1 MWKNKLF
8 SRVKFLCQCSILI
21 ILKSINT
28 WDVWHR
34 RCSQVRTAVL
44 GMEKVEPKKKPEDSD
59 QMWQTAKQQFSRN
72 FTFPQYTFLDA
83 KQRWSRVRG
92 HDIRP
97 FQDNLHLHKGQRVYF
112 GQACHFWF
120 PCDSN
125 KQGSYVSEGGR
136 RSLIHGLRSEIKHKW
151 KERTAL
157 SWDWYFLL
165 VQGHWTRTTEI
176 YTVIVKLFQFAEG
189 AGNFFL
195 FF

>member
-1 MWKNKLF
+1 MLTGTNGCFGNGKSWTKKNKLKILTRCDKLL
-8 SRVKFLCQCSILI
+8 SNNSAGTSHFLNIHFWTQS
-21 ILKSINT
+21 KGVSSQRT
-28 WDVWHR
+28 WH
-34 RCSQVRTAVL
+34 
-44 GMEKVEPKKKPEDSD
+44 
-59 QMWQTAKQQFSRN
+59 
-72 FTFPQYTFLDA
+72 
-83 KQRWSRVRG
+83 
-92 HDIRP
+92 IRP

-189 AGNFFL
+189 AGNFF
-195 FF
+195 F